1 MLMNVIVSCD
11 IDKTAFDNFI
21 VVDSF
26 SAIKKLGTPCIETL
40 IIHHFKEK
48 VFDVG
53 IFINECKDS
62 GIKRFIYISENPDE
76 TIKMCLKGLNSY
88 VYTTED
94 YLEDE
99 EELKF
104 LIDDIIQD
112 ENKNSTAL
120 SNVEQNVNILEEFID
135 GFKRKD
141 PKIGAPIYLNRAQ
154 EAVNELSVVTQKQEL
169 QLTTMG
175 EESRK
180 IFSQARTIIEQLILQ
195 NKEREAQILEA
206 QQNAN
211 TTAARVPMSS
221 SVSIYA
227 PYSHFSAVPVLLFR
241 EYSPC
246 RYLTSF
252 VMAYEHYLHYQLN
265 KRVKLI
271 ICHSKDA
278 QISKKYTGNDFVAI
292 TDVSY
297 KTTSLYDNEKIAIN
311 VPKKDLLKK
320 LIDVSNIDIVIVV
333 DRLYGNTPIIKGK
346 HITTINAISGSSD
359 VERFGLS
366 NAFADTIIPVSE
378 FKYKGKSPFVTLK
391 TIQDFPPEIDTRY
404 AAYTLYYKEIFSK
417 LDEKL
422 KLVRS

>member
-1 MLMNVIVSCD
+1 
-11 IDKTAFDNFI
+11 
-21 VVDSF
+21 
-26 SAIKKLGTPCIETL
+26 
-40 IIHHFKEK
+40 
-48 VFDVG
+48 
-53 IFINECKDS
+53 
-62 GIKRFIYISENPDE
+62 
-76 TIKMCLKGLNSY
+76 
-88 VYTTED
+88 
-94 YLEDE
+94 
-99 EELKF
+99 
-104 LIDDIIQD
+104 
-112 ENKNSTAL
+112 
-120 SNVEQNVNILEEFID
+120 
-135 GFKRKD
+135 
-141 PKIGAPIYLNRAQ
+141 
-154 EAVNELSVVTQKQEL
+154 
-169 QLTTMG
+169 
-175 EESRK
+175 
-180 IFSQARTIIEQLILQ
+180 
-195 NKEREAQILEA
+195 
-206 QQNAN
+206 
-211 TTAARVPMSS
+211 
-221 SVSIYA
+221 
-227 PYSHFSAVPVLLFR
+227 
-241 EYSPC
+241 
-246 RYLTSF
+246 
-252 VMAYEHYLHYQLN
+252 MAYEHYLHYQLN

-422 KLVRS
+422 KLVRN

>member
-1 MLMNVIVSCD
+1 
-11 IDKTAFDNFI
+11 
-21 VVDSF
+21 
-26 SAIKKLGTPCIETL
+26 
-40 IIHHFKEK
+40 
-48 VFDVG
+48 
-53 IFINECKDS
+53 
-62 GIKRFIYISENPDE
+62 
-76 TIKMCLKGLNSY
+76 MCLKGLNSY

-112 ENKNSTAL
+112 ENKKSTSL

-211 TTAARVPMSS
+211 TTGARVPMSS
-221 SVSIYA
+221 SVSIYS
-227 PYSHFSAVPVLLFR
+227 PYSHFSSVPVLLFR

-265 KRVKLI
+265 
-271 ICHSKDA
+271 ICLLFHVL
-278 QISKKYTGNDFVAI
+278 F
-292 TDVSY
+292 SY
-297 KTTSLYDNEKIAIN
+297 LFH
-311 VPKKDLLKK
+311 L
-320 LIDVSNIDIVIVV
+320 
-333 DRLYGNTPIIKGK
+333 
-346 HITTINAISGSSD
+346 
-359 VERFGLS
+359 
-366 NAFADTIIPVSE
+366 
-378 FKYKGKSPFVTLK
+378 
-391 TIQDFPPEIDTRY
+391 
-404 AAYTLYYKEIFSK
+404 
-417 LDEKL
+417 
-422 KLVRS
+422 

>member
-1 MLMNVIVSCD
+1 MNVIVSCD

-195 NKEREAQILEA
+195 NKEREAQILEV

-221 SVSIYA
+221 SVSIYS

-378 FKYKGKSPFVTLK
+378 FKYKGKLPFVTLK